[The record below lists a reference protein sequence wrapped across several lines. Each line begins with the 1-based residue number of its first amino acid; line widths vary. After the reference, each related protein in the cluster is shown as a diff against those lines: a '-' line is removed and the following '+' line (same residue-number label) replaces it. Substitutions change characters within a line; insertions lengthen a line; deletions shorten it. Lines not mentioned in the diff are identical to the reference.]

1 MRKLL
6 LYIVC
11 FFALQVKIMAQDIQV
26 QPTPRQITVK
36 GENMAT
42 PVTFRLEGERE
53 ANPRAVKLLKTF
65 LGDRLSSKGL
75 PLYLGEKGDRAVQ
88 SRKRQIPEQPEGYY
102 LEINPKGITLAG
114 NDERGTYYAVR
125 TFMQLFRDNHLPQV
139 EIRDYPDVRFRG
151 VVEGFYGTP
160 WSHEARLRQLRF
172 YGENKLNTYIY
183 GPKDDPYHSSPNW
196 RKPYPAK
203 DAARIAELVK
213 VANENEVDFVWAI
226 HPGLD
231 IRWETSDRDSLMAK
245 FEHMYDLGVRSF
257 AVFFDDISGEGAKA
271 DRQVEL
277 LN

>member
-1 MRKLL
+1 
-6 LYIVC
+6 
-11 FFALQVKIMAQDIQV
+11 MAQDIQV

-151 VVEGFYGTP
+151 VVEGILWY
-160 WSHEARLRQLRF
+160 
-172 YGENKLNTYIY
+172 
-183 GPKDDPYHSSPNW
+183 
-196 RKPYPAK
+196 
-203 DAARIAELVK
+203 
-213 VANENEVDFVWAI
+213 
-226 HPGLD
+226 
-231 IRWETSDRDSLMAK
+231 SL
-245 FEHMYDLGVRSF
+245 EP
-257 AVFFDDISGEGAKA
+257 
-271 DRQVEL
+271 
-277 LN
+277 